1 MWFGKQSKEIRKGIG
16 EECDA
21 FLRGEYVEY
30 ASAMGW
36 DTPVWAWMNAIAH
49 ADENRLAQIAVFGFR
64 HDIALAGRREW
75 NRAASCIASA
85 VLDEVS
91 RSGRRLT
98 DLQNSLFIPLELLL
112 IEDQSTWG
120 LSSNQLVAVAV
131 AVLRRHPSSLG

>member
-64 HDIALAGRREW
+64 QTLPWRADGSGTAPP
-75 NRAASCIASA
+75 AASRLLSLTKSA
-85 VLDEVS
+85 AQAA
-91 RSGRRLT
+91 G
-98 DLQNSLFIPLELLL
+98 
-112 IEDQSTWG
+112 
-120 LSSNQLVAVAV
+120 
-131 AVLRRHPSSLG
+131 